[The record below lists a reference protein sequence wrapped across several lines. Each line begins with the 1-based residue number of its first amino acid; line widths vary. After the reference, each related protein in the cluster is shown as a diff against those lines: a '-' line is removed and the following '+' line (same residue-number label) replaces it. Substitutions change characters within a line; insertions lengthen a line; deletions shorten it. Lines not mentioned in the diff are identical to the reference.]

1 MLQIFIYAEPIIL
14 FFLNSIDIGND
25 SDIYG
30 VSNASFYAAVTLM
43 RLMLTKSP
51 EYWEALR
58 IL

>member
-51 EYWEALR
+51 EY
-58 IL
+58 